1 MIRFIRIG
9 KTEWDI
15 ESHIGY
21 ADKNLR
27 KRFTALVKIIN
38 NQSNLLGSL
47 QSGAISPLSRPSS
60 LVSTS
65 SCVKHVVPDLRD
77 GNKTIK

>member
-1 MIRFIRIG
+1 MKNIPIFEKPTKPMIRFIRIG

-27 KRFTALVKIIN
+27 KRFTALVKN
-38 NQSNLLGSL
+38 SQ
-47 QSGAISPLSRPSS
+47 
-60 LVSTS
+60 
-65 SCVKHVVPDLRD
+65 
-77 GNKTIK
+77 

>member
-47 QSGAISPLSRPSS
+47 HHLCWG
-60 LVSTS
+60 
-65 SCVKHVVPDLRD
+65 
-77 GNKTIK
+77 

>member
-47 QSGAISPLSRPSS
+47 HKKLSGFYYEEKAHYRRPSPL
-60 LVSTS
+60 
-65 SCVKHVVPDLRD
+65 H
-77 GNKTIK
+77 